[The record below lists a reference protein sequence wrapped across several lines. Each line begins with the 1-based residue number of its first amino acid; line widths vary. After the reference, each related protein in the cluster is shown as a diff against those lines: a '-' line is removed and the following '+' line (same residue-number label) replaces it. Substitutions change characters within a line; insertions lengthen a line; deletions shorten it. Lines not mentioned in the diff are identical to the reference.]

1 MGMLSHGDAALA
13 IIHWSSSLA
22 HIIAHTN
29 NIVHVLYICFISSH
43 NIFHCIILF
52 SPLQGAVD
60 NVSGCCDGNEQKYY
74 DDYHHDPLEERVTIG
89 SEYRSEWR
97 LFWDGA
103 NISTMFVGDTGVQ
116 LTTLNKRK

>member
-1 MGMLSHGDAALA
+1 MC
-13 IIHWSSSLA
+13 
-22 HIIAHTN
+22 IAYQQKSI
-29 NIVHVLYICFISSH
+29 NIVIVYDAFGYDRDEDAGFACELRV
-43 NIFHCIILF
+43 NQA
-52 SPLQGAVD
+52 LQGAVD
-60 NVSGCCDGNEQKYY
+60 NVSGCCDLNEQEYY
-74 DDYHHDPLEERVTIG
+74 ENYHHDPLEERVTIG